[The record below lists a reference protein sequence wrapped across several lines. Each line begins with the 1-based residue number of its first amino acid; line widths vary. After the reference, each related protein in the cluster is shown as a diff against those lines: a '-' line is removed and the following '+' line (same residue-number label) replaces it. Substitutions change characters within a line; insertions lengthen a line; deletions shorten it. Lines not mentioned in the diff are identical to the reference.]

1 MEMLTA
7 KDIMTKNVITVAPE
21 LPVDKLAGI
30 FWQNKVS
37 GAPVVDEDG
46 NLVGVVT
53 ESDLID
59 QTKKF
64 HIPTVVTILD
74 AVIFLEKPS
83 KMDKEIKKMT
93 GTTVRDICT
102 VEPVTVEEGTPI
114 DEIATIMADKHF
126 HTLPVLKDGRVV
138 GVVGKTDIIRT
149 ISKH

>member
-1 MEMLTA
+1 MLTA

-30 FWQNKVS
+30 LWQNKIS

-46 NLVGVVT
+46 NFVGVVT

-64 HIPTVVTILD
+64 HIPTVLTILD

-93 GTTVRDICT
+93 GTIVKDIYT
-102 VEPVTVEEGTPI
+102 TDPATVEEDTPL
-114 DEIATIMADKHF
+114 DEIASIMAEKHI
-126 HTLPVLKDGRVV
+126 HTLPVVKDGRVV
-138 GVVGKTDIIRT
+138 GVVGKSDIIRT